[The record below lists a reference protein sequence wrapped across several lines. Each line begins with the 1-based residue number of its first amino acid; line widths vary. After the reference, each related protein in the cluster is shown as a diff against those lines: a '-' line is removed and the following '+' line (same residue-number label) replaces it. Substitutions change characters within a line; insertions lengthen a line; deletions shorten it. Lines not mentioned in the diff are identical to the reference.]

1 MMMKPLQFLKLMI
14 SAAAAAVLAGW
25 PCAVLCEELDIPR
38 MEYAADSYRDPFKS
52 YIEKVV
58 VDPNKKEPEPEIIAK
73 PFPTLEIEG
82 VFWGGKYPVALINN
96 KIWKEGDV
104 LEEAQIR
111 TIDKQRITFLFGN
124 RQYEQALSA
133 AQATLLSVSQKE
145 AQ

>member
-1 MMMKPLQFLKLMI
+1 MRMKPPEFLRLMV
-14 SAAAAAVLAGW
+14 SAAAAGVLAGW
-25 PCAVLCEELDIPR
+25 PCAVLCEELELPR
-38 MEYAADSYRDPFKS
+38 LEYAADSYRDPFKS

-58 VDPNKKEPEPEIIAK
+58 VDPNKKEPEPEMVVK

-111 TIDKQRITFLFGN
+111 SIDKQRIIFVFGN

-133 AQATLLSVSQKE
+133 AQATLLSSQKE